1 MALIRG
7 FSKVDEDGK
16 IAIPEHIR
24 RWTRLTP
31 GCFIDFRVMR
41 VRDTSRRPHL
51 TFIRMG
57 SSPFISLMEVTMMEG
72 ATVIN
77 EEGKIV
83 LDDSILEE
91 ARLEP
96 GHLVELKVA
105 GSRQKHWLTIHNR
118 VRYTPT
124 FVPEE
129 TKVRQEV
136 KKGWRTVDIN
146 Y

>member
-7 FSKVDEDGK
+7 FSKVEEGGK

-24 RWTRLTP
+24 RWTQLTP
-31 GCFIDFRVMR
+31 GCLIDFRVMR
-41 VRDTSRRPHL
+41 IKDTSRRPHM
-51 TFIRMG
+51 TFNRLG
-57 SSPFISLMEVTMMEG
+57 SSPFISPMEVTMMEG
-72 ATVIN
+72 NTMVN

-83 LDDSILEE
+83 LDETILDE

-105 GSRQKHWLTIHNR
+105 GSRQDYWLMVHNR
-118 VRYTPT
+118 VRYSPT
-124 FVPEE
+124 FVPKE
-129 TKVRQEV
+129 TKVGQDV

>member
-57 SSPFISLMEVTMMEG
+57 NSPFISLMEVTMMEG
-72 ATVIN
+72 NTMVN
-77 EEGKIV
+77 EEGKII
-83 LDDSILEE
+83 LDETILEE

-105 GSRQKHWLTIHNR
+105 GSHHDYWLTVHNR

-124 FVPEE
+124 FVPREIR
-129 TKVRQEV
+129 VGQEV

>member
-7 FSKVDEDGK
+7 FSRVEEDGK

-24 RWTRLTP
+24 RWTQLTP
-31 GCFIDFRVMR
+31 GCLIDFRVMR
-41 VRDTSRRPHL
+41 VKDTSRRPHL

-57 SSPFISLMEVTMMEG
+57 GSPFISPMEVTMMEG
-72 ATVIN
+72 NTMVD

-105 GSRQKHWLTIHNR
+105 GSRQEHWLTAHNC
-118 VRYTPT
+118 VRYSPT
-124 FVPEE
+124 FVPKEAR
-129 TKVRQEV
+129 VGQEV

>member
-7 FSKVDEDGK
+7 YSRVEEDGK
-16 IAIPEHIR
+16 IVIPEHIR
-24 RWTRLTP
+24 RWTQLIP
-31 GCFIDFRVMR
+31 GCLVDFRVMR
-41 VRDTSRRPHL
+41 VKDTSRRPHM
-51 TFIRMG
+51 TFIRVG
-57 SSPFISLMEVTMMEG
+57 SSPFISPMEVTMMEG
-72 ATVIN
+72 NTMVN

-83 LDDSILEE
+83 LDQTILDE

-96 GHLVELKVA
+96 GNLVELKVA
-105 GSRQKHWLTIHNR
+105 GSCQEHWLTVHNR

-124 FVPEE
+124 FVP
-129 TKVRQEV
+129 KKIKAGQEV